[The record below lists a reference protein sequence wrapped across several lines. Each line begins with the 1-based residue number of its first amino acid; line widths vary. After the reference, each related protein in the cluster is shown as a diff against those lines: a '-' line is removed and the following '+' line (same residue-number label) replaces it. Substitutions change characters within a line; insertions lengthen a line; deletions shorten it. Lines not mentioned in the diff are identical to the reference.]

1 MDHAGATLYSSKQL
15 EAHVHDLTTN
25 LYGNPHSQNPS
36 SNLTSECVDDI
47 RELILR
53 HFSTNP
59 DCYDVVFTAGCTG
72 ALKLLSESFPWVGRT
87 SRSDTVEN
95 GATKLGTDVVYI
107 AEESAG
113 RDISALQGSSVF
125 CYLEDNHTSV
135 VGMREVVAHTG
146 GSVVCV
152 NPMFIRR
159 RLQNHQASTTS
170 TVPLKSPV
178 VSPTLSTTGP
188 HHLFAYP
195 AQSNFSGCKYPLE
208 WVNDFSSGD
217 HPVISLRHLR
227 GSWKILLDAAS
238 FVSTSQLDLSSHPA
252 HFVALSF
259 YKMFGFPTGLGALL
273 VHRDC
278 WDLLHKRYY
287 GGGTVLATLSRE
299 GFHAP
304 RPQLHD
310 RCVCACVCV
319 CVCVFEHVTS
329 SM

>member
-1 MDHAGATLYSSKQL
+1 MSAACTD
-15 EAHVHDLTTN
+15 
-25 LYGNPHSQNPS
+25 NP
-36 SNLTSECVDDI
+36 
-47 RELILR
+47 
-53 HFSTNP
+53 
-59 DCYDVVFTAGCTG
+59 

-95 GATKLGTDVVYI
+95 GATKLGTDIVYI
-107 AEESAG
+107 AEGSAG

-135 VGMREVVAHTG
+135 VGMREAVAHGG

-170 TVPLKSPV
+170 TVPLKSQV
-178 VSPTLSTTGP
+178 VSPMLSTAGP

-195 AQSNFSGCKYPLE
+195 AQSNFSGYKYPLE
-208 WVNDFSSGD
+208 WVTDFTSGG
-217 HPVISLRHLR
+217 HPVICLRHLR

-299 GFHAP
+299 VFHAP

-310 RCVCACVCV
+310 RCACVCV
-319 CVCVFEHVTS
+319 CVCVLWKNAYYAVTFVCFRLEDGTLPFLDIVALKHGFSALTRIGRTMQHISLDS
-329 SM
+329 SLARYIT